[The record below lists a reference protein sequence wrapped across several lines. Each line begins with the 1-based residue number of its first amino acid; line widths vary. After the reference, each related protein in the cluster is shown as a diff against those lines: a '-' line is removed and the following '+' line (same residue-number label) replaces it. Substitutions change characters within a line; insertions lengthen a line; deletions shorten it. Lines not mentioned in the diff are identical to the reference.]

1 MMELD
6 RIAAKLGIPTVATN
20 DAHMATNSEDDLRG
34 RETVRSL
41 RFMKM
46 EPLDETDKELYLK
59 DDEKLYAA
67 IRKIT
72 TPERAQIAMENVG
85 RIIEQCNYVPSKEKH
100 YPVLIRV

>member
-1 MMELD
+1 MESEALRYQQIFGKDDFFIELQFHGMFEEKEFMMELD

-46 EPLDETDKELYLK
+46 EPLD
-59 DDEKLYAA
+59 
-67 IRKIT
+67 
-72 TPERAQIAMENVG
+72 
-85 RIIEQCNYVPSKEKH
+85 
-100 YPVLIRV
+100 